1 MLDVESVAK
10 DLFDKIRSRFEK
22 VSVGDKDGKDCKKP
36 ADARIFNFNY
46 VSKTGDDFGNIEIQL
61 QDASNSLKFIF
72 SKNLS
77 TNLDEEQKAE
87 WYDFLR
93 DMRMFARR
101 NVWNFDVQDI
111 SKGRLAK
118 KDRIQQVKANAPETI
133 HTTDVT
139 ESKLYGNTKTSFKT
153 ISPTVRLRIRHTGAI
168 DETKQGAR
176 SRYIESVFLEDDKG
190 QRLLSPC
197 KNLAACSALGQH
209 MSNGGHPHDDFG
221 KHIVELANEMS
232 SIKRFVSGTRHKTY
246 EDSEANEIASA
257 AKHRHHEIRSILAK
271 VSGPRGYHIYHENWT
286 PAEESGEVDTTA
298 LREKFVQHKYD
309 DRLNDG
315 LPHAYKAYENMKR
328 TALARQ
334 VDEFAESLD
343 HIVEGTWSLPDNDIS
358 MQHLQELM
366 SEPLEAGV
374 DGNNA
379 TGALYDILGD
389 DDLFDRIYDA
399 SRGSPEMDVRP
410 IVSMWL
416 EKNMP
421 SVFAKLEVNDQN
433 DDGSDEGGDD
443 MPPPPPPA
451 PEEPPAEDPNAA
463 TPPDGGGMPPPP
475 ADPNAAPLAPDAGG
489 QPPQDPNQPPPPPTE
504 SAVNHGNMLADIRR
518 LAGLR

>member
-1 MLDVESVAK
+1 MLDVDSVAT
-10 DLFDKIRSRFEK
+10 DLFDKIRARFDTI
-22 VSVGDKDGKDCKKP
+22 SVGDQEAKACQEP
-36 ADARIFNFNY
+36 AKCRFFNFDF
-46 VSKTGDDFGNIEIQL
+46 TDDIGNNFGNVTISLIDER
-61 QDASNSLKFIF
+61 SLKLYFG
-72 SKNLS
+72 KNV
-77 TNLDEEQKAE
+77 TQDLDEEQKKV

-93 DMRMFARR
+93 DLRMFARR
-101 NVWNFDVQDI
+101 NLLNFDARDI
-111 SKGRLAK
+111 SRSNLNI
-118 KDRIQQVKANAPETI
+118 KDLRQLSVSNRPDTI

-221 KHIVELANEMS
+221 KHIVELADEMS
-232 SIKRFVSGTRHKTY
+232 AIKRFVSGTRHKTY

-257 AKHRHHEIRSILAK
+257 AKHRHHEIRSILSK

-286 PAEESGEVDTTA
+286 PAEESQAVDTTA

-315 LPHAYKAYENMKR
+315 LPHAYKAYENMKQN
-328 TALARQ
+328 ALDRQ

-343 HIVEGTWSLPDNDIS
+343 HISEGSWALPDNDIDV
-358 MQHLQELM
+358 QHLQQLM
-366 SEPLEAGV
+366 SQPLQAGV

-379 TGALYDILGD
+379 SGALYDILGD
-389 DDLFDRIYDA
+389 DELFDRIYDA
-399 SRGSPEMDVRP
+399 SVGSPEMDVRP

-421 SVFAKLEVNDQN
+421 SVFAKIEASGGLEND
-433 DDGSDEGGDD
+433 EAEA
-443 MPPPPPPA
+443 PPPPA
-451 PEEPPAEDPNAA
+451 PEEEPAPEPEVAPPVPDPNA
-463 TPPDGGGMPPPP
+463 PPEEEQ
-475 ADPNAAPLAPDAGG
+475 DPNAMAM
-489 QPPQDPNQPPPPPTE
+489 PPQQPAPTE

-518 LAGLR
+518 LAGLK